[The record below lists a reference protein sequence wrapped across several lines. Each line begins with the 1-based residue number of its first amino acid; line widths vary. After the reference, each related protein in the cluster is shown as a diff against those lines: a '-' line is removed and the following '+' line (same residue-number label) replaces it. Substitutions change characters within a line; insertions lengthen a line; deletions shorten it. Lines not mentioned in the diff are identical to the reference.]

1 MPVGASR
8 AGVPTELHVSPGAF
22 HGFNLV
28 AAASVL
34 QSALRDQGDAHLSR
48 FSPTR
53 RSVKLCEG
61 TSNG

>member
-1 MPVGASR
+1 MI
-8 AGVPTELHVSPGAF
+8 TELHVSPGAF